1 MLHVEFVQSSNF
13 APAGGSLL
21 LPFLAETRPV
31 VKDNR
36 REARVWLFALA
47 DPVAAGMAAET
58 AAQAGPS
65 GGSAIQI
72 LAQGFHAAPMHQP
85 LGATV
90 DQIMQDAAQ
99 FSGGKQALVVCALC
113 FDRAVVAH
121 NGDACCYLVRHNHA
135 TRLTL
140 GNVQLIDYQIQP
152 GDVLLLSGEPLQ
164 SVKGSEMAELAGRGV
179 DLNEA
184 AGKILDLVQ
193 QRGEHS
199 RMSVVMI
206 RVLAVERSSHGRAL
220 TPRARVQAG

>member
-1 MLHVEFVQSSNF
+1 MLHVEFVHSSNF
-13 APAGGSLL
+13 SGPSDAPAS
-21 LPFLAETRPV
+21 PVLAETRPV
-31 VKDNR
+31 LKDNR

-47 DPVAAGMAAET
+47 DPKLDAAAV
-58 AAQAGPS
+58 S
-65 GGSAIQI
+65 GNSAIQI
-72 LAQGFHAAPMHQP
+72 LAHGFHAAPMQQP
-85 LGATV
+85 LGTTV
-90 DQIMQDAAQ
+90 DKIMYDAACS
-99 FSGGKQALVVCALC
+99 SGEKQALVVCALC

-121 NGDACCYLVRHNHA
+121 SGDACCYLVRHNHA

-184 AGKILDLVQ
+184 AAKLLDLVQ

-199 RMSVVMI
+199 RTTVVMI
-206 RVLAVERSSHGRAL
+206 RVLAVERSNHARTHTSRVRAH
-220 TPRARVQAG
+220 AG